1 MPLLD
6 PSSLD
11 SAIVEALGSGKAND
25 IEAAFQWLA
34 SEDNEPVLTSA
45 MKTAATTGVVGHH
58 AAEAKLRFL
67 HLALVRGAKP
77 NSTCEA
83 NGLRP
88 ETETKEMATLS
99 IVSTEA
105 AYFSPSVIDLL
116 IKRGARVDCTQSKI
130 TKSTYERTEI
140 CRASALACAILYA
153 PRFTTQHLAVAHAL
167 LRGGASLDSAA
178 MIMVENANGASSHS
192 VPIEWVLEKRE
203 RQNPF
208 LANNAHY
215 LALKAFL
222 HSVRAA
228 GDYRSFVIEQRR
240 SCALM
245 RHLAIRGRATTHDGP
260 LGFLARTG
268 EQGLFRRVLSYLSP
282 PPLRRHIIPFNITVR
297 GTLPFDNI
305 LELYFRI
312 HKIKRLSKLFKAF
325 ATRRG
330 VPVDRLVFS
339 LPASPDV
346 LIEGCQT
353 SDDLGLAE
361 GSVIDAT
368 LCDEHP
374 ARLREK
380 AAAAAAVAAAAARRY
395 LEDLEAR
402 RVAGA
407 EVEDPAARAAAA

>member
-130 TKSTYERTEI
+130 TK
-140 CRASALACAILYA
+140 
-153 PRFTTQHLAVAHAL
+153 
-167 LRGGASLDSAA
+167 
-178 MIMVENANGASSHS
+178 
-192 VPIEWVLEKRE
+192 
-203 RQNPF
+203 
-208 LANNAHY
+208 
-215 LALKAFL
+215 
-222 HSVRAA
+222 
-228 GDYRSFVIEQRR
+228 
-240 SCALM
+240 
-245 RHLAIRGRATTHDGP
+245 
-260 LGFLARTG
+260 
-268 EQGLFRRVLSYLSP
+268 
-282 PPLRRHIIPFNITVR
+282 
-297 GTLPFDNI
+297 
-305 LELYFRI
+305 
-312 HKIKRLSKLFKAF
+312 
-325 ATRRG
+325 
-330 VPVDRLVFS
+330 
-339 LPASPDV
+339 
-346 LIEGCQT
+346 
-353 SDDLGLAE
+353 
-361 GSVIDAT
+361 
-368 LCDEHP
+368 
-374 ARLREK
+374 
-380 AAAAAAVAAAAARRY
+380 
-395 LEDLEAR
+395 
-402 RVAGA
+402 
-407 EVEDPAARAAAA
+407 